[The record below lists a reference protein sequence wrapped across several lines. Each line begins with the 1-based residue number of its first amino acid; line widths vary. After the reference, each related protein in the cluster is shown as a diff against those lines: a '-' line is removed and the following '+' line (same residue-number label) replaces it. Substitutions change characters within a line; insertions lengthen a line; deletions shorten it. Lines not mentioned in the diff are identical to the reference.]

1 MVLLVEPFALVRR
14 AVGVVTCS
22 MTIQLVFRPHATID
36 GPICLDVRAL
46 TLSLSFL
53 PVAEVVGQIRRL
65 TETKAMLFSKGHLT
79 NVS

>member
-1 MVLLVEPFALVRR
+1 MVLLVEPFALVGR

-22 MTIQLVFRPHATID
+22 MTIKLVFIPHATIYC
-36 GPICLDVRAL
+36 PICLDVRAL
-46 TLSLSFL
+46 ALSLSFM